1 MSGRL
6 RLRVSVVIEPDGDGY
21 HAYCP
26 ALKGLH
32 AAGETEDEAVEG
44 ARAAAVAYLESMV
57 AHGEPIPVGP
67 ECGTATAAERVH
79 IPPTAVLK
87 PLELSWPTL
96 QPPGIS

>member
-6 RLRVSVVIEPDGDGY
+6 RLRVAVVIEPDGDGY

-44 ARAAAVAYLESMV
+44 ARVAALAYLESMV

-67 ECGTATAAERVH
+67 ECRTVTANERVP
-79 IPPTAVLK
+79 IPATAVLK

>member
-1 MSGRL
+1 MSERL
-6 RLRVSVVIEPDGDGY
+6 KLRVSVVIEPDGDGY

-32 AAGETEDEAVEG
+32 AAGETQDEAVAG
-44 ARAAAVAYLESMV
+44 ARAAVLAYLESMA

-67 ECGTATAAERVH
+67 ECTAASVNQLVP

-87 PLELSWPTL
+87 PLELSWPIP
-96 QPPGIS
+96 QPSGIS

>member
-1 MSGRL
+1 MSAGL

-44 ARAAAVAYLESMV
+44 ARVAAVEYLESMV

-67 ECGTATAAERVH
+67 ECGTATANERVP
-79 IPPTAVLK
+79 IPPTAITK

-96 QPPGIS
+96 